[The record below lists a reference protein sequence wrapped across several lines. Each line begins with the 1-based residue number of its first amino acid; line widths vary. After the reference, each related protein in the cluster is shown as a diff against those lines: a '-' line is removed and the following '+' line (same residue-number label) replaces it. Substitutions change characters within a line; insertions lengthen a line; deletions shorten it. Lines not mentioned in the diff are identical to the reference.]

1 METTLLTVCFH
12 AYYCKWF
19 HSVKINKLLTTKSNR
34 KGVPIHDGQSG
45 LPKCN
50 LVWSCLHLSLRLLLR
65 LRGEHSLLDLEL
77 LLVEGES
84 AAVAEAQRRAVR
96 HPRRAVRRRHA
107 LTCILQLLLDQRPLW
122 MQYLARLVLVQHS
135 LLTTCS
141 KIRPCPPGS
150 WRARAL
156 KT

>member
-1 METTLLTVCFH
+1 MTSKDGIYILMLTVCL
-12 AYYCKWF
+12 CF
-19 HSVKINKLLTTKSNR
+19 HSVKLNKLLATKSNR

-45 LPKCN
+45 LPKYN

-65 LRGEHSLLDLEL
+65 LRGEDALLDLEL

-107 LTCILQLLLDQRPLW
+107 LTCMFELLR
-122 MQYLARLVLVQHS
+122 
-135 LLTTCS
+135 
-141 KIRPCPPGS
+141 IREPSTNNIHYSSCIPFATPEME
-150 WRARAL
+150 A
-156 KT
+156 K